1 MNVPLLDLK
10 AQLEPLRDEIK
21 AAVNDVIDSTRYIGG
36 PQITGLEEEVAAYC
50 GTKHAIGVTSGTD
63 ALLVSLMGV
72 GVGHGDLVITTPY
85 SFFATAGVIVRLSA
99 TPVFVGINPQ
109 TYNLD
114 PAQLKAWFAAN
125 PDKINRV
132 KAIIPVHLYGQCADM
147 DGILEVA
154 NAHKIPVIED
164 AAQAIGSRYPSKDG
178 EKRAGSMGLAGC
190 FSFFPSKNLGC
201 MGDGGMVT
209 TNDDA
214 FAEKITKL
222 RNHGAHPKYYHQMV
236 GGNFRLDAMQ
246 AAILRVKLPHLDSWH
261 KGRQENAAYYDAHL
275 NVEGVVKP
283 HIAYN
288 REFHIYNQY
297 IVRVPGDRDAL
308 RKHLNDNHIG
318 CEVYYPVAFHQQE
331 CFKDLGYTQGNFPA
345 SEQAA
350 NSTIALPIYP
360 ELTTAM
366 QDYIIEKIAEFYK

>member
-1 MNVPLLDLK
+1 MNVPLLDLN

>member
-36 PQITGLEEEVAAYC
+36 PQITGLEEEIAAYC
-50 GTKHAIGVTSGTD
+50 GAKHAIGVTSGTD

-99 TPVFVGINPQ
+99 TPVFVGIDPE

-114 PAQLKAWFAAN
+114 PAKLKAWFEAN
-125 PDKINRV
+125 PDKIDKV

-147 DGILEVA
+147 DNILEIA
-154 NAHKIPVIED
+154 NAHNIPVIED

-275 NVEGVVKP
+275 NVDGVVKP

-297 IVRVPGDRDAL
+297 IVRVPGDRDGL

-318 CEVYYPVAFHQQE
+318 CEVYYPVSFHEQE
-331 CFKDLGYTQGNFPA
+331 CFKALGYKQGDFPA

-360 ELTTAM
+360 ELTTEM